1 MLRVSTGVTD
11 YLLFHHGLGIRKH
24 GGLLTLLLTS
34 DIALATSPAR
44 DDTRGG
50 TVRATG
56 LV

>member
-1 MLRVSTGVTD
+1 MLHVSTGVTD
-11 YLLFHHGLGIRKH
+11 YLLFHHGLGIREH